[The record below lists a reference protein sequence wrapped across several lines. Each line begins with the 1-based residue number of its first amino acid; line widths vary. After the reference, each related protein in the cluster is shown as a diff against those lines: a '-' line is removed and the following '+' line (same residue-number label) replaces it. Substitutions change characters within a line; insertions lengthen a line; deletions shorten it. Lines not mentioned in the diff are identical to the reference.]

1 MEIIIGIVSFTIIV
15 GIVYLYYINRKVKK
29 VIFWEEDNTKVKNVY
44 YINYKKQKIGVEK
57 FYYLNGNIHKE
68 RNWIKDKLEGQEV
81 IFYDTGEKYI
91 ERTYKNNELDGLEIS
106 YFLDGNISVERNY
119 KEGKQEGQEV
129 IFSETGE
136 NYVERIYK
144 NGELDG
150 LERVYL
156 LNGNMGQNIN
166 INKERSWKEGKLE
179 GVEII
184 FYDTGERY
192 IEKKYK
198 NNLLDGDYIVFSPK
212 GEVLEK
218 YIYQEGNLISSEE
231 FYVQSHFNKLHF
243 SSERL
248 VSTDELLRLSRIEKE
263 YERVKSEEDTKDEE
277 KEKENGFFKMV
288 KVAVGVQG
296 YRDRKSAIRI
306 TEICDELYDKV
317 EDITEAC
324 RKKLEHKVSDFGNRR
339 LVSLQNTTGRFLKM
353 LEDMGQNNNVKE
365 YAISSG
371 VGFSIDSLE
380 RMERIDMEV
389 SKALKSTMIV
399 GGLGTAAAMGTP
411 ALVTGTVGMLAT
423 ASTGTAISSLS
434 GVAATNATLAW
445 LGGGSLAAGG
455 GGMAAGAALLG
466 TIQAAATGGVALLAA
481 GLLAST
487 HYSKKLTEA
496 KEKQKAVETE
506 VEKHKLMWE
515 LLEGINKR
523 TDELDVVTTELE
535 KRITEQQSF
544 LSPLTLDF
552 NTDDPYY
559 SKVFQRNGALIISM
573 NELAQTPLLNKEGDL
588 SSESANIVES
598 NKKVLNTEL

>member
-455 GGMAAGAALLG
+455 GMAAGAALLG

-598 NKKVLNTEL
+598 TKKVLNTEL

>member
-1 MEIIIGIVSFTIIV
+1 MEIIIGIVGFTIIV
-15 GIVYLYYINRKVKK
+15 GIAYLYYINRKVKK
-29 VIFWEEDNTKVKNVY
+29 VIFWEKDNTKIKNIY
-44 YINYKKQKIGVEK
+44 YVNYKNQKIGIER
-57 FYYLNGNIHKE
+57 FYYFNGNIRNE
-68 RNWIKDKLEGQEV
+68 RSWVKGKLEGIET
-81 IFYDTGEKYI
+81 IFYKTGEKRI
-91 ERTYKNNELDGLEIS
+91 ERA
-106 YFLDGNISVERNY
+106 
-119 KEGKQEGQEV
+119 
-129 IFSETGE
+129 
-136 NYVERIYK
+136 YK
-144 NGELDG
+144 NGDLNG

-156 LNGNMGQNIN
+156 LNGSV
-166 INKERSWKEGKLE
+166 NKVRTWKKGKQEGGE
-179 GVEII
+179 TV
-184 FYDTGERY
+184 FYDTSEKY
-192 IEKKYK
+192 IDKTYK

-231 FYVQSHFNKLHF
+231 FYVQSHFEKLHF

-248 VSTDELLRLSRIEKE
+248 VSTDELSKLSSIEKE

-277 KEKENGFFKMV
+277 KEKENGFFKMA
-288 KVAVGVQG
+288 KVAFGVQG
-296 YRDRKSAIRI
+296 YRDRKSAKRI
-306 TEICDELYDKV
+306 IEICDELYDKV
-317 EDITEAC
+317 EDITEIC
-324 RKKLEHKVSDFGNRR
+324 RKKLEYKVSDFGNRR

-389 SKALKSTMIV
+389 SKALKSTAIV

-411 ALVTGTVGMLAT
+411 ALVTTTVGMLAT

-455 GGMAAGAALLG
+455 GGMVAGAALLG
-466 TIQAAATGGVALLAA
+466 TIKVAATGGVALLVT

-535 KRITEQQSF
+535 KRITEQLSF
-544 LSPLTLDF
+544 LSPLTIDF
-552 NTDDPYY
+552 DINDPYY

-598 NKKVLNTEL
+598 TKKVLNTEL